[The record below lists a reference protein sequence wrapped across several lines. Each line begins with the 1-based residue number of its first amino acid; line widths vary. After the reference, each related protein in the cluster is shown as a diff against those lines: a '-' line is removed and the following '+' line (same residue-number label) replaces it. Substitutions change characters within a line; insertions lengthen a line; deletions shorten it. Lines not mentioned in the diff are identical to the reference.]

1 MPAVWRGGGRG
12 TITTKGNSS
21 IGRAAVSKT
30 AGWGFKSLLPC
41 WNQPSEKDHF
51 VAQEKDNAESD
62 DGVPAA
68 QDPTLEVA
76 QAAAKSRPVRK
87 SLPEEAPA
95 GKKDHATPKQRAQ
108 TAHVRKRATPVQFV
122 RESAGE
128 LRKVVWPTATQLRQ
142 YFVVVLVFVLLMIAY
157 VSALDLLFGW
167 GLLKI
172 FG

>member
-1 MPAVWRGGGRG
+1 
-12 TITTKGNSS
+12 
-21 IGRAAVSKT
+21 
-30 AGWGFKSLLPC
+30 
-41 WNQPSEKDHF
+41 

-62 DGVPAA
+62 SGVPAA

-76 QAAAKSRPVRK
+76 EAAAKSRPVRK
-87 SLPEEAPA
+87 SLPEEASA
-95 GKKDHATPKQRAQ
+95 GKKDHATPKQRAHTGQ
-108 TAHVRKRATPVQFV
+108 APKRATPVQFV

-142 YFVVVLVFVLLMIAY
+142 YFVVVLVFVVLMIAY